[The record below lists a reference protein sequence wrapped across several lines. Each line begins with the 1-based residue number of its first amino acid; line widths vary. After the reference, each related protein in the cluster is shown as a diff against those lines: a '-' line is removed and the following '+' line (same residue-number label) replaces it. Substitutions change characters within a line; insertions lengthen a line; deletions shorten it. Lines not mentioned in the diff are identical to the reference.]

1 MRMAVSH
8 SRNLHELAL
17 PRNTKTPLNTPA
29 VRDADPAALPAPGQR
44 TPMDVR
50 SWFTRTGTSI
60 NTWARTHGFDPA
72 LTYAV
77 IAGKRKCLRGQSH
90 EIAVAL
96 GLKHGPLGA
105 ARLN

>member
-1 MRMAVSH
+1 MAVSH
-8 SRNLHELAL
+8 PRHLHESAS
-17 PRNTKTPLNTPA
+17 PRNTKTPLRTPA
-29 VRDADPAALPAPGQR
+29 AHEADSAALPAPGQR
-44 TPMDVR
+44 TPLDVR

-77 IAGKRKCLRGQSH
+77 VAGKRKCLRGQSH

-96 GLKHGPLGA
+96 GLKLGPLGA
-105 ARLN
+105 SRLS